1 MLENTQK
8 GWKASM
14 ANGEEVQGMQLSVRQ
29 AAALAKLALTEQEEE
44 TMGAELQTLLMFAQ
58 ELSQVDTEG
67 VPMTAH
73 VLPLQNVLRDDV
85 PAQPFD
91 RELLL
96 QNAPS
101 RTEDGISVPQTFA

>member
-14 ANGEEVQGMQLSVRQ
+14 ANGEEAQGLQLSVRQ

-44 TMGAELQTLLMFAQ
+44 TMGAELQTLLVFAQ

-85 PAQPFD
+85 PVQPFE

>member
-1 MLENTQK
+1 MQ
-8 GWKASM
+8 
-14 ANGEEVQGMQLSVRQ
+14 NGEERQQLQMSVRQ
-29 AAALAKLALTEQEEE
+29 AASLAKLLLTEQEEE
-44 TMGAELQTLLMFAQ
+44 SMGAELEILLTFAQ
-58 ELSQVDTEG
+58 ELSQVDTTD

-73 VLPLQNVLRDDV
+73 VLPLENVLRDDIV
-85 PAQPFD
+85 VQLFD